1 MNIESIKFQNKEFEV
16 RELKLFEFGDVFIST
31 ISLNELLIN
40 ESGNYTSE
48 EAISIDE
55 KIFYFVDE
63 NEIELSEGELIK
75 SVTLELR

>member
-63 NEIELSEGELIK
+63 NEIKLSNRKLKKIIYK
-75 SVTLELR
+75 NLA